1 MSVDLRT
8 TYLGL
13 ELAHPLVVSASPLSG
28 SVEGLKR
35 LEEAGAAAAVL
46 PSLFEEQIVH
56 DEMEAYE
63 YYEDPSHSF
72 YEALTYFPE
81 IETYNSGADAYL
93 KHVEAAKRAVSIP
106 IIGSINGAT
115 RGGWVKY
122 ARRIEE
128 AGADALELNVYLVAA
143 DPFTTSE
150 GVEAR
155 YLDILAAVRRE
166 VKIPVAV
173 KLGPYFSALP
183 HMARRLVQA
192 GADGLVLFNRFLQP
206 DIDLE
211 TLEVRPN
218 LVLSTSDELRLPLR
232 WVAILRGQ
240 LDVSLAATTGVHTPA
255 DVLKLL
261 LAGADVT
268 MVASALFKQGP
279 DHLGAMLDGVRSWLE
294 EKEYESVAQMK
305 GSLSQKNSPNPEAF
319 ERANYVKTLTNFIG
333 GAIWGKSDLTDRGRD

>member
-13 ELAHPLVVSASPLSG
+13 KLAHPLMVSASPLSG
-28 SVEGLKR
+28 SVEGLQR
-35 LEEAGAAAAVL
+35 LEEAGASAAVL

-56 DEMEAYE
+56 EEMEAFE

-72 YEALTYFPE
+72 HEALTYFPE
-81 IETYNSGADAYL
+81 IESYNSGADAYL
-93 KHVEAAKRAVSIP
+93 RHVEAAKKAVSIP

-115 RGGWVKY
+115 RGGWTKH
-122 ARRIEE
+122 AQRIQD
-128 AGADALELNVYLVAA
+128 AGADALELNVYLIAA

-155 YLDILAAVRRE
+155 YLDILSAVRRE
-166 VKIPVAV
+166 VTIPVAV
-173 KLGPYFSALP
+173 KIGPYFSALP
-183 HMARRLVQA
+183 NMARRLVQS

-206 DIDLE
+206 DVDLE

-240 LDVSLAATTGVHTPA
+240 LEASLAATTGVHTSA
-255 DVLKLL
+255 DVVKLL

-268 MVASALFKQGP
+268 MVASSLLKKGP
-279 DHLGAMLDGVRSWLE
+279 GHLRVMLDGLHAWLE
-294 EKEYESVAQMK
+294 EKEYDSVEQMK
-305 GSLSQKNSPNPEAF
+305 GRLSQKNSRNPEAF

-333 GAIWGKSDLTDRGRD
+333 DAIWGKSDRSDRNGS

>member
-13 ELAHPLVVSASPLSG
+13 ELANPLVVSASPLSG
-28 SVEGLKR
+28 SVEGLRR

-56 DEMEAYE
+56 DEMEAFE

-72 YEALTYFPE
+72 HEALTYFPE
-81 IETYNSGADAYL
+81 IESYNSGSDAYL
-93 KHVEAAKRAVSIP
+93 RHVEAAKRAVAIP

-115 RGGWVKY
+115 RGGWTKH
-122 ARRIEE
+122 ARRIQD
-128 AGADALELNVYLVAA
+128 AGADALELNIYLIAA
-143 DPFTTSE
+143 DPFTTAE

-155 YLDILAAVRRE
+155 YLDILSSVRRE
-166 VKIPVAV
+166 VTIPIAV
-173 KLGPYFSALP
+173 KIGPYFSALP
-183 HMARRLVQA
+183 HMARRLVQG
-192 GADGLVLFNRFLQP
+192 GADGLVLFNRFFQP
-206 DIDLE
+206 DIDLD

-218 LVLSTSDELRLPLR
+218 LVLSSSDELRLPLR

-240 LDVSLAATTGVHTPA
+240 LNASLAATTGVHAST
-255 DVLKLL
+255 DIIKLL

-268 MVASALFKQGP
+268 MTASSIYKKGP
-279 DHLGAMLDGVRSWLE
+279 GHLRAMLEGVQTWLE

-319 ERANYVKTLTNFIG
+319 ERANYIKTLTNFIG
-333 GAIWGKSDLTDRGRD
+333 SAIWGKSD